1 MLLLTQG
8 GNIVNL
14 ERMATI
20 DTMALQIYARQ
31 CINERG
37 IVLGSY
43 NTESRCYEIIGNIFD
58 DYCCDERIFK
68 MPEE

>member
-1 MLLLTQG
+1 MLLLTQD

-37 IVLGSY
+37 IILGGY
-43 NTESRCYEIIGNIFD
+43 NTESRCYEIIRNIFD
-58 DYCCDERIFK
+58 DYCCDDRIFK

>member
-1 MLLLTQG
+1 MLLLTQSG
-8 GNIVNL
+8 EIINL
-14 ERMATI
+14 DRMAII
-20 DTMALQIYARQ
+20 DTSSFNIYARQ
-31 CINERG
+31 GIGERG
-37 IVLGSY
+37 IILGGY

>member
-1 MLLLTQG
+1 MLLLTQD

-37 IVLGSY
+37 IILGGY

>member
-14 ERMATI
+14 DRMSTI

-31 CINERG
+31 CVNERG
-37 IVLGSY
+37 IILGSY
-43 NTESRCYEIIGNIFD
+43 DSESRCYDVIARIFD
-58 DYCCDERIFK
+58 CYRRNEKAYI
-68 MPEE
+68 MPK

>member
-1 MLLLTQG
+1 MLLLTQD

-37 IVLGSY
+37 IILGSY
-43 NTESRCYEIIGNIFD
+43 NSESKCYDVIARIFD
-58 DYCCDERIFK
+58 CYRKNEKAYI
-68 MPEE
+68 MPK

>member
-1 MLLLTQG
+1 MLLLTQD

-37 IVLGSY
+37 IILGGY
-43 NTESRCYEIIGNIFD
+43 ESEDRCYDVIDEICHEYDCGTKI
-58 DYCCDERIFK
+58 YS
-68 MPEE
+68 MPKD

>member
-1 MLLLTQG
+1 MLLLTQD

-37 IVLGSY
+37 IILGEYDS
-43 NTESRCYEIIGNIFD
+43 EERCKEVVEDIFD
-58 DYCCDERIFK
+58 CVDWEANTYS
-68 MPEE
+68 MPEA

>member
-20 DTMALQIYARQ
+20 DTMSLQIYARQ

-37 IVLGSY
+37 IILGSY
-43 NTESRCYEIIGNIFD
+43 NSESRCYDVIAGI
-58 DYCCDERIFK
+58 YDEYAHGQNMYS
-68 MPEE
+68 MPKD

>member
-8 GNIVNL
+8 ENIVNL

-20 DTMALQIYARQ
+20 DTMALQIYVRQ
-31 CINERG
+31 CVNERG
-37 IVLGSY
+37 IILGSY
-43 NTESRCYEIIGNIFD
+43 NTASRCYEIIGNIFD
-58 DYCCDERIFK
+58 DYCYDERIFK